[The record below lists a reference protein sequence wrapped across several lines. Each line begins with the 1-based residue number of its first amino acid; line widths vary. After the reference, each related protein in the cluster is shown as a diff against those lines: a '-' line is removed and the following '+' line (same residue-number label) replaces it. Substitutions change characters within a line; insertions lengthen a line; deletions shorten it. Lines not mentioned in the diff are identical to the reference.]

1 MATSQ
6 PKRGRLELD
15 EVSEK
20 RQEIQIQRLEA
31 EVERSKQK
39 AVDWHKDSPDE
50 LCEAE
55 EGESGQEGSREH
67 RGEILDV
74 FHSRIERVVKK
85 NTTFPTSLSS
95 TRPASTWSQ
104 SAGSLAKEGFR
115 QWYIHH
121 SESHW
126 SDAETMDRYT
136 DKVLVPYV
144 KTQREF
150 FGLGPAAL
158 AILYVFKEH
167 RCPALRQKIKDNSI
181 LAVFV
186 PACCTGV
193 LQPLDCD

>member
-20 RQEIQIQRLEA
+20 RQEIQRLEA

-74 FHSRIERVVKK
+74 FHSRIERVVKEH
-85 NTTFPTSLSS
+85 NIPDQLVIDQTGINVVP
-95 TRPASTWSQ
+95 
-104 SAGSLAKEGFR
+104 
-115 QWYIHH
+115 WYIHH

-167 RCPALRQKIKDNSI
+167 RCPALRQKLKDNSI

-193 LQPLDCD
+193 LQPLDCDGGVNDVLKKELKQ